1 MKRKLLPILLALIIF
16 FSFCFS
22 IPASAYQIN
31 DYEMHHE
38 AGMVVHLE
46 TGTVVYEHNADQRM
60 YPASVTKLMTALVMV
75 ENIPDLENTKIA
87 YTSYANNLIL
97 GTGSVVLGLKVG
109 EEMNAKDALAAL
121 LIPSCGDVAYAI
133 AEHVGG
139 SKEGFAEMMNAKAKE
154 LGLKDTHFVDPVGL
168 HDDNHY
174 TTARDVSIFA
184 KAAFDVEVIK
194 EITSKSRYTLGATNM
209 RGERTIVTSNML
221 INPNSD
227 AYYTY
232 AESGKTGYTSK
243 AGRCLVAT
251 ASYKGYE
258 YMSVVLKA
266 DTSGGVRRDFLDTA
280 NMFRWAFNSFEYKS
294 VIEAT
299 TPVTEVPITLSS
311 ETDHL
316 QVCFKDGLKALLPV
330 EADSSTITYT
340 VKLNQESYVAPVKKG
355 TVLGTADIFY
365 AEEKIGTVQL
375 VAGQTVDATPL
386 LVFGKL
392 AGDFFTSTAMKIVYF
407 SIAGIILLFILIIV
421 FMNLGRKRRR
431 HRSKVKYQP
440 ISQREI
446 DKRIEREKEDDIDIS
461 SWR

>member
-1 MKRKLLPILLALIIF
+1 MKKILISLILTLSILFSGLFAL
-16 FSFCFS
+16 ST
-22 IPASAYQIN
+22 SAYNIN
-31 DYEMHHE
+31 EYEMHHK
-38 AGMVVHLE
+38 AGMLISMD
-46 TGTVVYEHNADQRM
+46 TGDVLYEKNADEII
-60 YPASVTKLMTALVMV
+60 YPASITKLMTALVMV
-75 ENIPDLENTKIA
+75 DNISDLENTLIP
-87 YTSYANNLIL
+87 YTMDAHLRIL
-97 GTGSVVLGLKVG
+97 GTGSVVLNLKVG
-109 EEMNAKDALAAL
+109 EEITAKDALAAL

-133 AEHVGG
+133 AEYVGG
-139 SKEGFAEMMNAKAKE
+139 GTENFVTMMNNKAEE
-154 LGLKDTHFVDPVGL
+154 LGLSNTHFTNPVGL
-168 HDDNHY
+168 HNDELY
-174 TTARDVSIFA
+174 TTARDIYKLATV
-184 KAAFDVEVIK
+184 AFENEDIKEVI
-194 EITSKSRYTLGATNM
+194 SKSRYTVSATNM
-209 RGERTIVTSNML
+209 SGERTIVTSNLL
-221 INPNSD
+221 INMNSNV
-227 AYYTY
+227 YYKY
-232 AESGKTGYTSK
+232 AIGGKTGFTDE
-243 AGRCLVAT
+243 AGRCLVCL
-251 ASYKGYE
+251 ASYEGYN
-258 YMSVVLKA
+258 YMSIVL
-266 DTSGGVRRDFLDTA
+266 GVENPPGVSNQFVDTA

-461 SWR
+461 S